1 MSKIKT
7 ITLRV
12 VFLAFQM
19 NSKIAIINDTT
30 RTNATIEK
38 TPPNL
43 DKFKTLVNRSILWL
57 HLARLKSFIHHFLY
71 NSDNSPYA
79 FSCSIAFEIMLVQ
92 GDP

>member
-57 HLARLKSFIHHFLY
+57 HLA
-71 NSDNSPYA
+71 
-79 FSCSIAFEIMLVQ
+79 
-92 GDP
+92 